1 MSEKVS
7 ASDIIN
13 ASNKLRKTDMVIKT
27 PLIKCNRLSN
37 KYNCNIYLKREDLQS
52 VRSFKVRGALWKI
65 MNLSKNAQQRGVVC
79 ASAGNHAQG
88 VAYSCSNLGI
98 KCKIFVPIIT
108 PLQKINRIKK
118 FLSDDGKLIVVG
130 KTFDNTLLN
139 AQNYC
144 SKKNMTFIHPYDD
157 YDVITGQGT
166 ISVEIFEDIDPDII
180 ICGIGGGGLISG
192 ITAHSKHVKNNIL
205 IFGGEPIGSPS
216 FMETFVFGEYRK
228 IDVTDTFVDG
238 ASVGNPGKKCIE
250 VSNDLI
256 DKIVLV
262 DNNLVSKELLELYD
276 NEGIIAEPAG
286 GLPICV
292 LDRLPNNILYGKN
305 VVCVLSG
312 GNNDY
317 TRYTEIINN
326 YMIGYSMRFYLIIKF
341 NQIPGQLKKF
351 VEKVLTS
358 DDDIIRFEYTKKSNI
373 ETGPALIGLDLGKSN
388 NRENLERLL
397 IENDF
402 EYKILEPSDP
412 EYALLV

>member
-1 MSEKVS
+1 MSERIS

-13 ASNKLRKTDMVIKT
+13 ASNKLHKTGMVIKT
-27 PLIKCNRLSN
+27 PLTKCQRLSN
-37 KYNCNIYLKREDLQS
+37 KFECNIFLKREDLQS

-65 MNLSKNAQQRGVVC
+65 LNLDKNEQKRGVVC

-88 VAYSCSNLGI
+88 VAYACSNMNI
-98 KCKIFVPIIT
+98 KCKIFVPITT
-108 PLQKINRIKK
+108 PIQKINRIKK
-118 FLSDDGKLIVVG
+118 FLSNNGELVITG
-130 KTFDNTLLN
+130 KTFDDTLSN
-139 AQNYC
+139 AQDYC

-166 ISVEIFEDIDPDII
+166 ISVEIFEELEPDII

-192 ITAHSKHVKNNIL
+192 IVAHSKNVKKDIL
-205 IFGGEPIGSPS
+205 VFGGEPIGSPS

-228 IDVTDTFVDG
+228 IEVTDTFVDG
-238 ASVGNPGKKCIE
+238 ASVGNPGRKCIE
-250 VSNDLI
+250 ISNDLI

-262 DNNLVSKELLELYD
+262 DNNSISKEILDLYD

-286 GLPICV
+286 VLPICV
-292 LDRLPNNILYGKN
+292 LDRIPNNILYGKN
-305 VVCVLSG
+305 IVCVLSG

-317 TRYTEIINN
+317 TRYNEIINN

-351 VEKVLTS
+351 IEKVLTE

-373 ETGPALIGLDLGKSN
+373 EKGPALIGLDLGRTN
-388 NRENLERLL
+388 TRENLEKLL
-397 IENDF
+397 NQYNF
-402 EYKILEPSDP
+402 EYKILKPSDP
-412 EYALLV
+412 EYSLLV